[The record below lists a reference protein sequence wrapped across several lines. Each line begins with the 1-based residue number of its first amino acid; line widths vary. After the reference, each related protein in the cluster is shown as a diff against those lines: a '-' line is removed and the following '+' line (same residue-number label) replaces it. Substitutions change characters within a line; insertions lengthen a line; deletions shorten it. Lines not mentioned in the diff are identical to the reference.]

1 MPSLFELAALG
12 VIFAPAITL
21 TNSIVSIET
30 RESIYYSIVVGCFAF
45 LTSYMIIPSV
55 SEYFSRKG
63 LKGKDMGR
71 RGTPDE
77 SKEM

>member
-1 MPSLFELAALG
+1 MPSLFELTALG
-12 VIFAPAITL
+12 LIFLPAITL
-21 TNSIVSIET
+21 TNSLVSIDT
-30 RESIYYSIVVGCFAF
+30 KNSIYYSVLVGCLAF
-45 LTSYMIIPSV
+45 FCSYMIIPTV

-77 SKEM
+77 NKEM